1 MICHV
6 LSFSVLLIILL
17 NLPLFSNS
25 FLTPNQ
31 LNTFSK
37 ISMRIITVP
46 AINYCCF
53 IFVYTL
59 MKKCRLKNYFFFDL
73 GCEIFF
79 LCCSAPLLDRFFNI
93 NRAQQSDPNDHLVE
107 YYLGLGCACRA
118 LVAEAVAHTRAALK
132 LCPEHAPS
140 LHLMVL
146 LLSAQKQLTE
156 ANALLNS
163 ALQDFPDNLGLL
175 YVKTHLQ
182 LQTHGPEV
190 MELMIVL

>member
-1 MICHV
+1 M
-6 LSFSVLLIILL
+6 
-17 NLPLFSNS
+17 
-25 FLTPNQ
+25 
-31 LNTFSK
+31 
-37 ISMRIITVP
+37 
-46 AINYCCF
+46 
-53 IFVYTL
+53 
-59 MKKCRLKNYFFFDL
+59 
-73 GCEIFF
+73 
-79 LCCSAPLLDRFFNI
+79 LDRFLNI

-156 ANALLNS
+156 ANALLSS

-182 LQTHGPEV
+182 LQTLGPEV
-190 MELMIVL
+190 MELTIVIETDRPCTLYFVNCTLLSRRDRVRVKERHSLWLNNK

>member
-1 MICHV
+1 MFFLFFFNFC
-6 LSFSVLLIILL
+6 ILVIL
-17 NLPLFSNS
+17 VNFPWFSNS
-25 FLTPNQ
+25 KSSTPNQ
-31 LNTFSK
+31 STQIRFSK
-37 ISMRIITVP
+37 VSMRIITVP
-46 AINYCCF
+46 AIKYCC
-53 IFVYTL
+53 YTFLRRL
-59 MKKCRLKNYFFFDL
+59 MKKCRLVSL
-73 GCEIFF
+73 QCA
-79 LCCSAPLLDRFFNI
+79 SLLDRFLNI

-156 ANALLNS
+156 ANALLSS

-182 LQTHGPEV
+182 LQTLGPEV
-190 MELMIVL
+190 MELTIVI